1 MPCSAV
7 TLATASPS
15 AGGWNF
21 FISSCACKDA
31 GLFVRDFPSCPKA
44 TVKRRPLSPPLYNMG
59 RIATILAVALTLSSC
74 VIHQFSPPSRTWTAR
89 NGQLSYRGRKTSL
102 IGEVF
107 VRYSNRGDFELTFS
121 KGPGVTLLVMRTD
134 PTFARVQGPLA
145 RIPWSGPLQ
154 QPPARA
160 SGWLALR
167 QEILRN
173 PQDRIV
179 RVNEGSE
186 TFVLRF

>member
-1 MPCSAV
+1 
-7 TLATASPS
+7 
-15 AGGWNF
+15 
-21 FISSCACKDA
+21 
-31 GLFVRDFPSCPKA
+31 
-44 TVKRRPLSPPLYNMG
+44 MG
-59 RIATILAVALTLSSC
+59 RIASILAAALILSSC
-74 VIHQFSPPSRTWTAR
+74 AIHQFAPPSRAWTAR
-89 NGQLSYRGRKTSL
+89 NGQLSYHGKKTSL

-121 KGPGVTLLVMRTD
+121 KGPGVSLLVMQTD
-134 PTFARVQGPLA
+134 PVFARMQVPLV

-173 PQDRIV
+173 PQKRVV
-179 RVNEGSE
+179 RVSEGPE
-186 TFVLRF
+186 IFVLRF

>member
-1 MPCSAV
+1 
-7 TLATASPS
+7 
-15 AGGWNF
+15 
-21 FISSCACKDA
+21 
-31 GLFVRDFPSCPKA
+31 
-44 TVKRRPLSPPLYNMG
+44 MG
-59 RIATILAVALTLSSC
+59 RIAWIPAVALILSSC
-74 VIHQFSPPSRTWTAR
+74 AIHQFAPPSRTWTAR
-89 NGQLSYRGRKTSL
+89 NGQLSYRGKKTSL

-107 VRYSNRGDFELTFS
+107 IRYSNRGDFELTFS

-145 RIPWSGPLQ
+145 RIPWSGPLEK
-154 QPPARA
+154 PPARA

-173 PQDRIV
+173 PENRIV

>member
-1 MPCSAV
+1 QIQYVS
-7 TLATASPS
+7 
-15 AGGWNF
+15 
-21 FISSCACKDA
+21 
-31 GLFVRDFPSCPKA
+31 
-44 TVKRRPLSPPLYNMG
+44 
-59 RIATILAVALTLSSC
+59 LTFHSC
-74 VIHQFSPPSRTWTAR
+74 VIHQCSTTSRTWTAHNR
-89 NGQLSYRGRKTSL
+89 QLSYHSRKTSL
-102 IGEVF
+102 IAEVF
-107 VRYSNRGDFELTFS
+107 VHYSNRGDFELTFS
-121 KGPGVTLLVMRTD
+121 KVPGVTLLFMRTD

-173 PQDRIV
+173 PQNRIV